1 MKDILNP
8 SDPRVIR
15 TRNLIVDAF
24 AYLLKIK
31 DFNSITINDITNKAT
46 INRTTFYAH
55 FPDKYALID
64 GYLSNSFIEFV
75 YRRVESNATLNEETI
90 KNIVISLCEFH
101 EASNKRCMKS
111 YDSIS
116 PHLEKNTKIQLENF
130 LSQLL
135 TKSCTESA
143 RRSLDLAITMLTWSI
158 YGVTYRWNMDG
169 RIESPQV
176 LAEKI
181 LPMLKGYLEHKIN

>member
-1 MKDILNP
+1 MKDILNQ
-8 SDPRVIR
+8 SDPRVVR

-64 GYLSNSFIEFV
+64 GYLTNGFIEFI

-101 EASNKRCMKS
+101 EESNKRCVKS

-181 LPMLKGYLEHKIN
+181 LPMLKGYLDHKTN